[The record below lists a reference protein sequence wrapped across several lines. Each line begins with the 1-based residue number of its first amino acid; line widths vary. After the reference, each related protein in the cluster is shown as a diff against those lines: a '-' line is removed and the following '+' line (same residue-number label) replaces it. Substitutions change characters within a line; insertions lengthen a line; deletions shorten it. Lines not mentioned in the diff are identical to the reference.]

1 MAKDQ
6 WGEEVESG
14 ADRHDPAPNKGDGR
28 EWRLIEQTIKELT
41 AEKRRSRRWGI
52 LFKSLTFIYLFAL
65 LAIMIAPQV
74 KPALESTEP
83 HIALIRVDG
92 AIGAGKKA
100 SAENLIKALK
110 AAYKDDGTKAV
121 MLAINSPGGSPVQA
135 GQVYDEIKRQQKLH
149 PDIKVYAV
157 IADLGASGAYYIAA
171 AADEIYADKA
181 SLVGSIGVVSPSFG
195 FVDLMQKL
203 GVERRLLT
211 SGEHKGMLDPFSPLK
226 PEERAFWQQV
236 LDTTHKQF
244 IDQVKKGRGDRL
256 KENPDMFSGLVWSG
270 EQAKA
275 LGLIDGL
282 GSRDSVARD
291 VIHMKQYKD
300 YTRTDSALDRLVNRL
315 GTSVARGVV
324 NELGLSPEARLR

>member
-1 MAKDQ
+1 MSKDQ
-6 WGEEVESG
+6 WGEERSG
-14 ADRHDPAPNKGDGR
+14 EAPASASDNSQPSGK
-28 EWRLIEQTIKELT
+28 EWRLIEQTLAGLVT
-41 AEKRRSRRWGI
+41 EKRAARRWGI

-65 LAIMIAPQV
+65 LVIMLLPSI
-74 KPALESTEP
+74 KPVLKSTGP
-83 HIALIRVDG
+83 HVAVVRVDG
-92 AIGAGKKA
+92 VIGAGKKA
-100 SAENLIKALK
+100 SADNLIKALQ

-121 MLAINSPGGSPVQA
+121 LLSINSPGGSPVQA

-157 IADLGASGAYYIAA
+157 ISDIGASGAYYIAA

-195 FVDLMQKL
+195 FVDLMKKL

-211 SGEHKGMLDPFSPLK
+211 SGDHKGMLDPFSPLK
-226 PEERAFWQQV
+226 PEEKQFWQSV

-244 IDQVKKGRGDRL
+244 IDEVKKGRGDRL
-256 KENPDMFSGLVWSG
+256 KITPDLFSGLVWSG
-270 EQAKA
+270 EQAEK

-291 VIHMKQYKD
+291 VIHQTKFKD
-300 YTRTDSALDRLVNRL
+300 YTVTTSALDRLVNRL
-315 GTSVARGVV
+315 GTSMAQGLV